1 MLLQIAI
8 NATYQLSNEDINYFS
23 KCLFPLAWWHSN
35 NDWLLAFA
43 SEHEFNQINYLA
55 SIEENL
61 EKIFYLCKGS
71 AQFEYYLATLM
82 FYSKRVSKQS
92 VQDWILILKMRT
104 RLRCEKSGEVRP
116 FGRKCNK
123 NQFQIGLKVLS
134 CPAFFAEQIAQS
146 SFFPWS
152 EGGAQPSIRAFN
164 QIRTYSCT
172 LRYAPNVQY
181 YLFKWS
187 SYWLHKIS
195 KPFR

>member
-61 EKIFYLCKGS
+61 EKILCLCKGS

-82 FYSKRVSKQS
+82 FYSKKVSKQS

-134 CPAFFAEQIAQS
+134 CPAFFCRANCPIFLLPLKWGRGTTLYSSLQS
-146 SFFPWS
+146 
-152 EGGAQPSIRAFN
+152 N
-164 QIRTYSCT
+164 QNLLMHFTVRS
-172 LRYAPNVQY
+172 
-181 YLFKWS
+181 
-187 SYWLHKIS
+187 
-195 KPFR
+195 

>member
-55 SIEENL
+55 STEENL
-61 EKIFYLCKGS
+61 EKMFWFEVKALVMFSCKN
-71 AQFEYYLATLM
+71 FP
-82 FYSKRVSKQS
+82 KPS
-92 VQDWILILKMRT
+92 VQDWWILILKKRT
-104 RLRCEKSGEVRP
+104 ILQWKKSGEVCS

-134 CPAFFAEQIAQS
+134 CPAFFCRANCPIFLPPLKWGRSTTLYSSLQS
-146 SFFPWS
+146 
-152 EGGAQPSIRAFN
+152 N
-164 QIRTYSCT
+164 QN
-172 LRYAPNVQY
+172 LLVH
-181 YLFKWS
+181 L
-187 SYWLHKIS
+187 LHS
-195 KPFR
+195 